1 MTPSGDTHIH
11 DHLQYLSQPGQI
23 FKIYNFL
30 NTCTPDCLSEISSQI
45 FSDTCLEQKQAQE
58 LLMKIALD
66 KNLQKEIWVALDE
79 DSEIF
84 MVAEKN
90 LYYKIE
96 FKEEQLLSDVQWEY
110 NEDLEVILIDSLDEK
125 YREQGGWV
133 NGPPVRGERP
143 LILIPYLGGN
153 FDDAI
158 FLNYDP
164 SVQDARN

>member
-1 MTPSGDTHIH
+1 MWPYCVPATQGHVES
-11 DHLQYLSQPGQI
+11 
-23 FKIYNFL
+23 FL
-30 NTCTPDCLSEISSQI
+30 NIVPQ
-45 FSDTCLEQKQAQE
+45 
-58 LLMKIALD
+58 D

-79 DSEIF
+79 GSEIF

-90 LYYKIE
+90 LYYRIE
-96 FKEEQLLSDVQWEY
+96 LKMEQLPYDVQREY

-133 NGPPVRGERP
+133 NGPPVRGARP
-143 LILIPYLGGN
+143 FILIPYLGGN

-164 SVQDARN
+164 SIQDARN